1 VLKICKK
8 EAISKILD
16 VLAIKTVVGLS
27 RLCLLSTIVKLMLSV
42 SLIACED
49 KL

>member
-16 VLAIKTVVGLS
+16 VLAVKTVVGLS
-27 RLCLLSTIVKLMLSV
+27 YLCLLLIIVKLTLSV
-42 SLIACED
+42 SLAAYKD
-49 KL
+49 RL